1 MKKWFIT
8 ICAALLL
15 VSLLIS
21 FASVTLVG
29 CGSDNTVIVP
39 TVAPTATTAPPTST
53 PVPTTPTPSGAT
65 INVSVQ

>member
-8 ICAALLL
+8 ICAALLV

-29 CGSDNTVIVP
+29 CGSDNNTIIVP
-39 TVAPTATTAPPTST
+39 TATVTPIPP
-53 PVPTTPTPSGAT
+53 TPTPSVTPTPTGGT
-65 INVSVQ
+65 INVTVQ

>member
-29 CGSDNTVIVP
+29 CGDDATVITTP
-39 TVAPTATTAPPTST
+39 VATST
-53 PVPTTPTPSGAT
+53 PTPSTTPTPSNTPTAT
-65 INVSVQ
+65 GGSINVTVQ

>member
-29 CGSDNTVIVP
+29 CGDDATVITTP
-39 TVAPTATTAPPTST
+39 VATATFTPSATPTI
-53 PVPTTPTPSGAT
+53 TPTPLPSGGT
-65 INVSVQ
+65 LPISVQ

>member
-8 ICAALLL
+8 ACAALLL

-29 CGSDNTVIVP
+29 CGDDATVI
-39 TVAPTATTAPPTST
+39 TT
-53 PVPTTPTPSGAT
+53 PVATSTPTPSVTNTPAAT
-65 INVSVQ
+65 ATPTGGSINVTVN

>member
-29 CGSDNTVIVP
+29 CGDDAVVSIN
-39 TVAPTATTAPPTST
+39 T
-53 PVPTTPTPSGAT
+53 PVPTATHTPSVTPTPSNTPTPGT
-65 INVSVQ
+65 SINVTVQ

>member
-29 CGSDNTVIVP
+29 CGDDTTVITTP
-39 TVAPTATTAPPTST
+39 VATSTNTPSATNTPGPTST
-53 PVPTTPTPSGAT
+53 PSGGSINVT
-65 INVSVQ
+65 IN

>member
-15 VSLLIS
+15 VSLLVS

-29 CGSDNTVIVP
+29 CGSDNNTVIIS
-39 TVAPTATTAPPTST
+39 ST
-53 PVPTTPTPSGAT
+53 PTFTPSPATPTPSATSTPSGGT
-65 INVSVQ
+65 INVTVQ